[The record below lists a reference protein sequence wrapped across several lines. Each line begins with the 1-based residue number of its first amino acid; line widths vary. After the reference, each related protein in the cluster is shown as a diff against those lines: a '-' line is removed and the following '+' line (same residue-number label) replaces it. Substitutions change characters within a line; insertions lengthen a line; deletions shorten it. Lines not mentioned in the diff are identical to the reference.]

1 MSHPGDRRG
10 QDPSREEPER
20 PDPLAWLEAERRE
33 PGGSRVE
40 FDEQLADLDRL
51 LVAAGSLVAG
61 RIEPVTAA
69 FLQADTHA
77 AAKAIAAD
85 VEVDRRCRDLEE
97 GCYVLLARQSPVA
110 RDLRRVVAVLRS
122 TADVQRSG
130 NLLRHVAESL
140 TWVHPPAM
148 DEDMRDTIAQ
158 LGSTSAA
165 IFSGAVDAWADHDAL
180 AANDLA
186 KQDDQVDL
194 LQKFLL
200 TELYTGQQSVEESVS
215 LALIARYYERIAD
228 HGVEMARQVAYF
240 LTGERPED
248 D

>member
-1 MSHPGDRRG
+1 MSSEQVGADG
-10 QDPSREEPER
+10 MVDQ
-20 PDPLAWLEAERRE
+20 PDPLAWLEAERRGAGE
-33 PGGSRVE
+33 SRVE
-40 FDEQLADLDRL
+40 FHEQLAALDGM
-51 LVAAGSLVAG
+51 LVAAGRLVAD
-61 RIEPVTAA
+61 RIQPVTTA

-77 AAKAIAAD
+77 ATKAIAAD
-85 VEVDRRCRDLEE
+85 VDVDRQCRELEE
-97 GCYVLLARQSPVA
+97 GCYLLLARQSPVA

-140 TWVHPPAM
+140 TWVHPPSMPA
-148 DEDMRDTIAQ
+148 DLRDTIDQ
-158 LGSTSAA
+158 LGSTSAV
-165 IFSGAVDAWADHDAL
+165 IFAGAVKAWADHDGL
-180 AANDLA
+180 AANELM

-200 TELYTGQQSVEESVS
+200 TELYTGQQSVEEAVS

-240 LTGERPED
+240 LTGDRPEEI
-248 D
+248 